1 MVFSKAEFLFL
12 LLPFTLAV
20 YWLPFF
26 RGLRWRNIWLLLVSL
41 FFYAWGERFYVLLMV
56 LSILGNWLLGLWV
69 SSVPRP
75 RGKAIVAL
83 ACGFNLGLLFAFKY
97 LNWILSGVGMEP
109 IAFFR
114 LPIGISF
121 YTFQALSYVID
132 VYRGKDP
139 PQKNL
144 IDVGLYIAF
153 FPQLVAGPIVRYGTV
168 AKQLRERTA
177 TWDGVAQGA
186 WRFTIGLS
194 KKLILADQLGSVTR
208 LTFQQNTE
216 QSALL
221 AWLGALAVMLQI
233 FFDFSGYSDMAI
245 GLGKMFGFDFP
256 ENFKYPYISQSISE
270 FWRRW
275 HISLSS
281 WFRDYLY
288 YPLSVGPSVRL
299 RKAVAQKWSRQTAAK
314 VSGAFTLFVVW
325 LATGLWHGANLT
337 FVVWGLMQFVFLAVE
352 QYRRPPKNKK
362 RAAILG
368 TIGTL
373 LAVLCSDVVFQADS
387 LSHAAS
393 YFATMLCLRGNPLA
407 DPAAWYWL
415 RQYGV
420 VFVLG
425 ILLSTPVVPVLREKM
440 EARGHGNLWAWVRTA
455 GMMLLLLLDIG
466 FVFGGDYSPFIY
478 FNF

>member
-12 LLPFTLAV
+12 LLPLTLLV

-26 RGLRWRNIWLLLVSL
+26 RGLRWRNVWLLLVSL

-56 LSILGNWLLGLWV
+56 LSIIGNWLLGLWV
-69 SSVPRP
+69 SNVPKP
-75 RGKAIVAL
+75 KGKAIVAL
-83 ACGFNLGLLFAFKY
+83 ACVFNLGLLFAFKY
-97 LNWILSGVGMEP
+97 LNWILTGVGLEA
-109 IAFFR
+109 ISFFR

-168 AKQLRERTA
+168 AKQLRDRTA
-177 TWDGVAQGA
+177 NWDSVAQGA

-194 KKLILADQLGSVTR
+194 KKLILADQLGSITR

-256 ENFKYPYISQSISE
+256 ENFNYPYISRSVSE

-299 RKAVAQKWSRQTAAK
+299 RRAAAKRWSRQTAAK
-314 VSGAFTLFVVW
+314 ISTTFTMFVVW

-337 FVVWGLMQFVFLAVE
+337 FVVWGLLQFVFLTVE
-352 QYRRPPKNKK
+352 QYRKPGKNKQLS
-362 RAAILG
+362 AVLG
-368 TIGTL
+368 TIGTI
-373 LAVLCSDVVFQADS
+373 LAELCSFVLFQADS
-387 LSHAAS
+387 LSHAVS
-393 YFATMLCLRGNPLA
+393 YFATMLCLRGNALA
-407 DPAAWYWL
+407 DPTAWYWL

-420 VFVLG
+420 VFLIG
-425 ILLSTPVVPVLREKM
+425 IVLSTPIIPTIRQKM
-440 EARGHGNLWAWVRTA
+440 ESKGRGNLWAWIRTV
-455 GMMLLLLLDIG
+455 GMILLLLLDIG